1 MTRMA
6 VTMRG
11 FAFGVVAIGTVL
23 LSAGLV
29 GRALSVRTVDM
40 HDACDDVSFNAAFGD
55 GICIDGL
62 GGGVT
67 VDTFLQVLERSQK
80 MGAWHFAPGTVRLKE
95 GQAVQAYNSGGE
107 VHTFTEVA
115 EFGGG
120 FIPELNQLTGD
131 LVPAPECLNIPALEF
146 IPAGETGTAEVKPKG
161 MHLYECCIHP
171 WMRATVTVR

>member
-1 MTRMA
+1 MTRMVWA
-6 VTMRG
+6 KR
-11 FAFGVVAIGTVL
+11 ALLFGSVAIGTAL
-23 LSAGLV
+23 LSASLV
-29 GRALSVRTVDM
+29 GLAPDVRTVDM

-67 VDTFLQVLERSQK
+67 VDTFLRVLTNSQN
-80 MGAWHFAPGTVRLKE
+80 MGAWHFAPGSVRVRS

-107 VHTFTEVA
+107 VHTFTEVE

-120 FIPELNQLTGD
+120 FIPELNELTGD
-131 LVPAPECLNIPALEF
+131 VVPAPACLDIPALEF
-146 IPAGETGTAEVKPKG
+146 IPAGGTGTPEVKAPG
-161 MHLYECCIHP
+161 TYHYECCIHP

>member
-6 VTMRG
+6 LARR
-11 FAFGVVAIGTVL
+11 AFLFGGVAIGTVA

-29 GRALSVRTVDM
+29 GRALEVRTVDM
-40 HDACDDVSFNAAFGD
+40 HDACDPASFNAMFGD
-55 GICIDGL
+55 GICVNGHP
-62 GGGVT
+62 GVH
-67 VDTFLQVLERSQK
+67 VDKFLQVLENSGSI
-80 MGAWHFAPGTVRLKE
+80 GAWHFAPGTVRLKE

-107 VHTFTEVA
+107 VHTFTEVD

-131 LVPAPECLNIPALEF
+131 LEPAPECLNIPELEF
-146 IPAGETGTAEVKPKG
+146 IAPGHTGSAEVEPKG
-161 MHLYECCIHP
+161 TRKYMCCIHP